1 MACPRRG
8 AGAAPSKGRRNMN
21 SGERLNHIPARC
33 AILCAGITIMAFG
46 IAFSIKAG
54 LGTSPV
60 SSVPYVASAISGL
73 SVGTTTI
80 LVNTL
85 FVVIQILLLRRRY
98 QWIQLLQ
105 IPAAVLL
112 GVMIDLGGA
121 VIAGIPCQGYLQR
134 WALCA
139 VGIFL
144 VGAGVG
150 IEVMAKLVTT
160 AGEGLVLAICQVVPV
175 KFGNMKII
183 FDLSLVSIAIA
194 ASLLWFGR
202 LEGVREGTVAAAL
215 WVGLV
220 AKLLAAP
227 MRRLE
232 ETFLK

>member
-1 MACPRRG
+1 
-8 AGAAPSKGRRNMN
+8 MN
-21 SGERLNHIPARC
+21 FGERLNHIPARC
-33 AILCAGITIMAFG
+33 AILCAGFAVMAFG

-85 FVVIQILLLRRRY
+85 FVVFQILLLRRRY

-160 AGEGLVLAICQVVPV
+160 AGEGLVLAICQVAPV

-183 FDLSLVSIAIA
+183 FDLSLVSLAIA

-202 LEGVREGTVAAAL
+202 LEGVGEGTVAAAL
-215 WVGLV
+215 CVGLV

-227 MRRLE
+227 MRRFE

>member
-1 MACPRRG
+1 
-8 AGAAPSKGRRNMN
+8 MN
-21 SGERLNHIPARC
+21 FGERLNHIPARC
-33 AILCAGITIMAFG
+33 AILCAGFAVMAFG

-85 FVVIQILLLRRRY
+85 FVVFQILLLRRRY

-160 AGEGLVLAICQVVPV
+160 AGEGLVLAICQVAPV

-202 LEGVREGTVAAAL
+202 LEGVGEGTVASQ
-215 WVGLV
+215 
-220 AKLLAAP
+220 
-227 MRRLE
+227 
-232 ETFLK
+232 

>member
-1 MACPRRG
+1 
-8 AGAAPSKGRRNMN
+8 MN
-21 SGERLNHIPARC
+21 FGERLNHIPARC
-33 AILCAGITIMAFG
+33 AILCAGFAVMAFG

-202 LEGVREGTVAAAL
+202 LEGVGEGTVAAAL

-227 MRRLE
+227 MRRFE